1 MYINSLS
8 GGTMAR
14 YTAKRIILLGLC
26 WMYALLLHAQL
37 ARLGMENI
45 RTVSNAEK
53 QIIAYEDRVYRN
65 SYEGVRKAIETA
77 LDGNETKTI
86 CLIILDENGIPQL
99 KIEIPAELSKRFH
112 RKECTLYDVYAE
124 MKMETQADEELEL
137 LKGKAT
143 ILSSIVFGKFK
154 FQQALPILYLFGS
167 SFRDAFMERGR
178 TDRTSHFPDC
188 RQPKR
193 RTETDKT
200 GNCGYQ
206 SRVLSRTQRICE
218 SSGRAIY
225 QSSARR
231 TGLRILEKQERTMG
245 SR

>member
-1 MYINSLS
+1 
-8 GGTMAR
+8 MAR

-37 ARLGMENI
+37 AERFSRLGMENI

-124 MKMETQADEELEL
+124 MKMENQADEELEL

-143 ILSSIVFGKFK
+143 IQRSSWRPDLTIYPQLFLENSSFK

-178 TDRTSHFPDC
+178 TDRTSHFPNC
-188 RQPKR
+188 WQPKR

-206 SRVLSRTQRICE
+206 SRVLSRT
-218 SSGRAIY
+218 
-225 QSSARR
+225 
-231 TGLRILEKQERTMG
+231 
-245 SR
+245 